1 MTTFELLELSLLASG
16 GLCAGILAGFLGIG
30 GGTVLVPFLVA
41 LAYQPVQAV
50 ATSSLAI
57 IVTATSASMQNWLM
71 GTLSFQRVIYLG
83 LPALVTAP
91 VGAFVANYVKP
102 YILLFGFGLFL
113 VLNIFLVEVRKRI
126 VSDEEGAASRDGATP
141 TTRETQGMHQPFNPV
156 LARLLTGST
165 AGLMAGMFGIGGGVI
180 MVPLQIVLLGETIK
194 AAIQTSLGVIVI
206 TAISACVGH
215 GLQNPDNL
223 LLLPGLVLGMGGLV
237 GSQISTRLLPRL
249 PDEVV
254 TIVFRC
260 FLALMAIYILWQ
272 AWNSYRLALLL
283 Q

>member
-1 MTTFELLELSLLASG
+1 MATFDLLELSLLAGG
-16 GLCAGILAGFLGIG
+16 GLLAGILAGFLGIG

-41 LAYQPVQAV
+41 LAYKPVEAV

-57 IVTATSASMQNWLM
+57 IVTATSGSVQNWLM

-91 VGAFVANYVKP
+91 VGAYVANYVKP

-113 VLNIFLVEVRKRI
+113 LLNIFLVEVRKRI
-126 VSDEEGAASRDGATP
+126 VSDEEGAM
-141 TTRETQGMHQPFNPV
+141 QQPFNPV
-156 LARLLTGST
+156 LARIFTGST

-194 AAIQTSLGVIVI
+194 VAIQTSLGVIVI
-206 TAISACVGH
+206 TAIAACVGH

-237 GSQISTRLLPRL
+237 GTQISTRFLPRL

-254 TIVFRC
+254 TIAFRC
-260 FLALMAIYILWQ
+260 FLALMAIYILWK
-272 AWNSYRLALLL
+272 AWISYQLALLL